1 MTNAAMAMGRG
12 PRRMQ
17 PTAQRRSSKEETM
30 MKNKTI
36 IAAAAMAL
44 MSTTAAFA
52 GDVRIMWYSDGVEGE
67 VLKDLISRFEK
78 DNPDI
83 HVTIDEVAYSVI
95 KEQLPVQLAAGNG
108 PDIARVT
115 NLKSLSQYWLDL
127 TPYLKDV
134 DFWKKNYGDQLDWM
148 RPDGSDIIP
157 GFMTQITLTGGFAN
171 KTLFDQAG
179 VALPGADATWEDWAK
194 ATQKVAESQQIPY
207 AFAIDRSGHRITGP
221 MISYG
226 ANYIGADGMPAPLDD
241 KGKKFISDLVGWTKD
256 GIAERDVWVSAAGT
270 TYRAAADDFINSQV
284 AFYYAGSWQIP
295 NFMTKIGTDFDWVAT
310 GSPCG
315 PAACTGM
322 PGGAGLVAMK
332 ATKNPEDVAKVMDY
346 LASTPVAKE
355 FAERTLFLP
364 SNKEVIAGGLDFKT
378 DNQFAKEAL
387 NTFVKASSTTAP
399 EALKLPGWKWSD
411 AYYGALV
418 SRVSQVMA
426 GEMSLDEA
434 YGRIDQDIADKVKEA
449 K

>member
-1 MTNAAMAMGRG
+1 MKKSITILGALGLALL
-12 PRRMQ
+12 
-17 PTAQRRSSKEETM
+17 SS
-30 MKNKTI
+30 
-36 IAAAAMAL
+36 
-44 MSTTAAFA
+44 TAAFA

-67 VLKDLISRFEK
+67 VLKDLINRFNK

-83 HVTIDEVAYSVI
+83 HVTIDEVAYSTI

-127 TPYLKDV
+127 TPYLKDA

-148 RPDGSDIIP
+148 RPDGTNIIP

-179 VALPGADATWEDWAK
+179 VALPGDKATWEDWVA
-194 ATQKVAESQQIPY
+194 AADKVAKSQQIPY

-221 MISYG
+221 AISYG
-226 ANYIGADGMPAPLDD
+226 ANYIGKDGKPAPLDD
-241 KGKKFISDLVGWTKD
+241 GAKKYLAQLVKWNAD
-256 GIAERDVWVSAAGT
+256 GLNDKDVWVSASGT
-270 TYRAAADDFINSQV
+270 TYKPAADDFINSQV
-284 AFYYAGSWQIP
+284 AVYYAGSWQIP
-295 NFMTKIGTDFDWVAT
+295 NFMTKIGTNFDWVAI

-322 PGGAGLVAMK
+322 PGGAGLVAIK
-332 ATKNPEDVAKVMDY
+332 STKNPKDVAKVLDY

-364 SNKEVIAGGLDFKT
+364 SNKEVIASGLDFKT
-378 DNQFAKEAL
+378 DNKFAKEAL
-387 NTFVKASSTTAP
+387 NTFVKATSTTAP
-399 EALKLPGWKWSD
+399 EALKLPGWSWSD
-411 AYYGALV
+411 TYYGALV
-418 SRVSQVMA
+418 SRVGQAMA
-426 GEMSLDEA
+426 GEMSLDDA
-434 YGRIDQDIADKVKEA
+434 FKRIDSDIAEKVKA
-449 K
+449 AQ